1 MPSCTARRRRAAAAF
16 GGSSCASSRRAFART
31 RASQRSHWLHSRSR
45 SSRPS
50 RSVFCSPRSR
60 RPRCRQRPAWPPS
73 GPPPP
78 APFALVFSPPGRG
91 APARREDPRQHLAER
106 RLWTDIPEGYRPL
119 MGPLIIVNNV
129 QIAIAAFAGGLTAG
143 ALTLYLLVANGAFLG
158 TELAHGQGYGLSGG
172 LPTSIAAHG
181 TIVISWIGLS
191 GRGVLRLPG
200 ALLR

>member
-143 ALTLYLLVANGAFLG
+143 ALTLYLLVANGALLR
-158 TELAHGQGYGLSGG
+158 TVLSVVQGYGPSGG
-172 LPTSIAAHG
+172 LLTFTAAQRP
-181 TIVISWIGLS
+181 IELSCFVLSSWA
-191 GRGVLRLPG
+191 VL
-200 ALLR
+200 